1 MSLAICRIAKL
12 KKSNL
17 AGSDAHV
24 SRTRETQ
31 NADPSL
37 TANNRSIIATDDRS
51 PLQDLVTAKIAAT
64 HQGAVRS
71 NAVHAVEFLLSASP
85 DYYRPDEPT
94 AYGVYDPGRL
104 EAWVQCNIKWLA
116 DQYGNRIVRAELH
129 MDEATP
135 HIHAYLVPIDGKG
148 QLNCRGIFGERKN
161 MFALQDSYAAAMEPL
176 GIERGQRGSTA
187 EHTAVK
193 EYYTTVNQF
202 IGGGMASVIAN
213 LQDEVAQL
221 TTKLQESIE
230 EADGLRNERDDL
242 RQQLDDREIK
252 VLTKTQSARKKQMQL

>member
-85 DYYRPDEPT
+85 DYYRPMSLPHTESMIQ
-94 AYGVYDPGRL
+94 GV
-104 EAWVQCNIKWLA
+104 
-116 DQYGNRIVRAELH
+116 
-129 MDEATP
+129 
-135 HIHAYLVPIDGKG
+135 
-148 QLNCRGIFGERKN
+148 
-161 MFALQDSYAAAMEPL
+161 
-176 GIERGQRGSTA
+176 
-187 EHTAVK
+187 
-193 EYYTTVNQF
+193 
-202 IGGGMASVIAN
+202 
-213 LQDEVAQL
+213 
-221 TTKLQESIE
+221 
-230 EADGLRNERDDL
+230 
-242 RQQLDDREIK
+242 
-252 VLTKTQSARKKQMQL
+252 